1 MQALLMIKA
10 DDAVGGF
17 FKKALEEA
25 GHYSV
30 TLVRNGDEGIELA
43 RELAPAVVI
52 TDLFLPGLNGIAVAK
67 AIKSDSRLAHVPII
81 ILTRSP
87 TESQAKA
94 QALAGQCDRYL
105 TKPISVDALKACI
118 KELLEAGRG

>member
-30 TLVRNGDEGIELA
+30 ALVRNGDEGIELA

-52 TDLFLPGLNGIAVAK
+52 TDLFLPG
-67 AIKSDSRLAHVPII
+67 IKQ
-81 ILTRSP
+81 ILELTISAASSGVL
-87 TESQAKA
+87 SQFT
-94 QALAGQCDRYL
+94 LRERIC
-105 TKPISVDALKACI
+105 
-118 KELLEAGRG
+118 